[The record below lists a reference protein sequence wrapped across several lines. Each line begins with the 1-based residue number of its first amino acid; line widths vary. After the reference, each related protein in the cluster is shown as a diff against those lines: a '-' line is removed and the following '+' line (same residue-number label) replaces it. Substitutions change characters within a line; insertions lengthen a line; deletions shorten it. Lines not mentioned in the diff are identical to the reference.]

1 MNKRYISL
9 YLSGERFDYIYYPET
24 RMVATQ
30 DFPDI
35 PIVKVFSPCRK
46 IFSHDTIRDTI
57 EYKLKQYEDNLKQ
70 YENN

>member
-9 YLSGERFDYIYYPET
+9 YLAGERFDYVYYPQT

-35 PIVKVFSPCRK
+35 PIVKVFTPCRK
-46 IFSHDTIRDTI
+46 ILSHDNIRDTI
-57 EYKLKQYEDNLKQ
+57 EYKFKQMDEVREILK
-70 YENN
+70 